1 MKKFT
6 IVTIILWLAMSG
18 LSAST
23 VSIQEKTA
31 GMKKFS
37 GYIPFYWD
45 ESSGRIWL
53 EINRLEEEFLYYT
66 ALAAGLGSNAIGLD
80 RNQLGSSKIVSFFRI
95 GPRIFLMQ
103 PNYGFRAESDNPDE
117 RRAVRDAFATS
128 VVWGFPIAAEE
139 NGNILV
145 DATEFFLQDVH
156 NAAGSLQGRNQGNFR
171 LDASRSSI
179 YPPNTRNFPFN
190 TEVEVLL
197 TFVSNNPGWDLRSVA
212 VDPGAVTLRMHHS
225 LVRLPDEGFQSRT
238 FDPRSNFSSVS
249 FHDYATSI
257 DEPLVKRFIALHRL
271 QKKNPS
277 AKISEPIE
285 PIVYYVDSGV
295 PEPIRSALVEGALW
309 WNEAF
314 TAIGYKNAF
323 QVEVLPEGA
332 DPLDIRYNMIN
343 WVHRSSR
350 GWSYGASIQDPRTGE
365 IIKGHVALG
374 SLRIRQDYLIA
385 QALAGNF
392 DEFGDNSKELRE
404 MALARIRQLS
414 CHEVGHTLGLGHNY
428 ASSVNDRASVMDY
441 PHPLILFKE
450 DGTLD
455 LSNAYD
461 TGIGEW
467 DTVSIHYGY
476 QDFPKGVNEE
486 EALRDILDE
495 ALSSGLHFLA
505 GQDAGPSSAHP
516 LAASWDNGQDP
527 VDELER
533 VLRVR
538 AIALQSF
545 SEKRIPLHTP
555 LALLEDVLLPVYL
568 FHRYQ
573 VEAAASVL
581 GGVDYTHKLRGDVQH
596 LPQLVSGERQRRA
609 LEMLLKTLSPETL
622 VISESILNLIPPRPP
637 GYRDGETFPG
647 YTGDT
652 FDFLAAAE
660 TAADITLGLILH
672 PHRASR
678 LVEQS
683 ARDKS
688 LPGLSEVLDRLTSVL
703 WTNEGK
709 DAKSIKLRRVVDH
722 VFLFRLMDL
731 ALSEEASHQARAE
744 AAYQLEKMKIRFKGQ
759 WEKTE
764 DSGWAAHC
772 FYGFSTIRS
781 FQENP
786 DRFLRH
792 KAVTVP
798 QGAPI
803 GTVEKKSPECLSKV
817 KVSPYLQSKNVPFGE
832 ERVLFLGKPGECVWL
847 YDHPP
852 VA

>member
-1 MKKFT
+1 
-6 IVTIILWLAMSG
+6 
-18 LSAST
+18 
-23 VSIQEKTA
+23 
-31 GMKKFS
+31 
-37 GYIPFYWD
+37 
-45 ESSGRIWL
+45 
-53 EINRLEEEFLYYT
+53 INRLEEEFLYYT

-103 PNYGFRAESDNPDE
+103 PNYGFRAESDNPEE
-117 RRAVRDAFATS
+117 RRAVRDAFAVS

-139 NGNILV
+139 NGKILI

-156 NAAGSLQGRNQGNFR
+156 QAAASLQGRNQGNFR
-171 LDASRSSI
+171 LDSSRSSI
-179 YPPNTRNFPFN
+179 YPDNTRNFPFN

-197 TFVSNNPGWDLRSVA
+197 TFVSNNPGRDLRSVA

-249 FHDYATSI
+249 FRDYATPI
-257 DEPLVKRFIALHRL
+257 DEPLVKRFIARHRL
-271 QKKNPS
+271 EKKDPS
-277 AKISEPIE
+277 AAISEPIE
-285 PIVYYVDSGV
+285 PLVFYVDSGV
-295 PEPIRSALVEGALW
+295 PEPIRSALIEGAMW
-309 WNEAF
+309 WNDAY

-323 QVEVLPEGA
+323 QVKVLPEGA

-350 GWSYGASIQDPRTGE
+350 GWSYGASITDPRTGE

-385 QALAGNF
+385 QALTGRF
-392 DEFGDNSKELRE
+392 DEASDNSDELKE

-441 PHPLILFKE
+441 PFPLVIIRE

-455 LSNAYD
+455 LSDAYD

-476 QDFPKGVNEE
+476 QDFPEGENEGE
-486 EALRDILDE
+486 LLRTILDD
-495 ALSSGLHFLA
+495 AFSSGLHFLA

-516 LAASWDNGQDP
+516 LAASWDNGKDP

-533 VLRVR
+533 VLQVR
-538 AIALQSF
+538 SIALKSF
-545 SEKRIPLHTP
+545 SEKRIPLHSP
-555 LALLEDVLLPVYL
+555 LALLEDLLLPLYL

-581 GGVDYTHKLRGDVQH
+581 GGVEYAHKLRGDVQQKPH
-596 LPQLVSGERQRRA
+596 PVSGDRQRRA
-609 LEMLLKTLSPETL
+609 LEALLQTVSPDKLALDEG
-622 VISESILNLIPPRPP
+622 ILHLIPPRPP
-637 GYRDGETFPG
+637 GYRGGETFPG

-660 TAADITLGLILH
+660 TASDITFGLLLH
-672 PHRASR
+672 PNRASR

-683 ARDKS
+683 ARDRE
-688 LPGLSEVLDRLTSVL
+688 LPGLGEVLERLSSAMWCLVPEKG
-703 WTNEGK
+703 NRAEVRK
-709 DAKSIKLRRVVDH
+709 VVDL
-722 VFLFRLMDL
+722 VFLFRLIDL
-731 ALSEEASHQARAE
+731 AISEDASYLARAE
-744 AAYQLEKMKIRFKGQ
+744 ATFCIEKLKNHLKSQ
-759 WEKTE
+759 CEKTE

-772 FYGFSTIRS
+772 FYGFSTIR
-781 FQENP
+781 
-786 DRFLRH
+786 
-792 KAVTVP
+792 
-798 QGAPI
+798 
-803 GTVEKKSPECLSKV
+803 
-817 KVSPYLQSKNVPFGE
+817 
-832 ERVLFLGKPGECVWL
+832 
-847 YDHPP
+847 
-852 VA
+852 